1 MARGGLNLHSIDN
14 DQSKRSNIILLNQ
27 STNSRKAAEDKQQA
41 YLLLL
46 LLLLLLL
53 FMLIFFCHDSILT
66 ALDCV
71 QEIMITSEM
80 QGMYLGNC
88 YRHNDCIF
96 MIYIILNVIQYLI
109 LTSSFSVIMYIFS
122 KLNKITFIIPKI
134 YIIIMA
140 AQTSG
145 CPEQKN

>member
-1 MARGGLNLHSIDN
+1 MARGGLNLHSADN

-46 LLLLLLL
+46 LLLLLLSI
-53 FMLIFFCHDSILT
+53 LIFFCHDSILT

-71 QEIMITSEM
+71 QEIMIASEM

-109 LTSSFSVIMYIFS
+109 LTSNFSVIMYIFS

-140 AQTSG
+140 AQTSR
-145 CPEQKN
+145 CPE

>member
-53 FMLIFFCHDSILT
+53 FILIFFCHESILT

-71 QEIMITSEM
+71 QEIMIASEM
-80 QGMYLGNC
+80 QGMYLGN
-88 YRHNDCIF
+88 RHNDCIF

-109 LTSSFSVIMYIFS
+109 LTSSFSVIMHIFS